1 MNGRNGIKRRGPK
14 MTIEIIVF
22 PGLVFVAATLAAKL
36 IERRNDVLY
45 GPYIAGRQHP
55 LADLRNQ
62 LEEMVASIGLRQGLG
77 RVALKL
83 GTVSYFASA
92 IIG

>member
-1 MNGRNGIKRRGPK
+1 MKGPMGSNGGGPK

-22 PGLVFVAATLAAKL
+22 PGLAFLAVALAAKL

-45 GPYIAGRQHP
+45 GPYIHGRKRPFDDFIDQ
-55 LADLRNQ
+55 LA
-62 LEEMVASIGLRQGLG
+62 EAVALTGLRQRYG
-77 RVALKL
+77 RFAFRFAA
-83 GTVSYFASA
+83 VSYFASA

>member
-1 MNGRNGIKRRGPK
+1 MVGS
-14 MTIEIIVF
+14 M
-22 PGLVFVAATLAAKL
+22 GLL
-36 IERRNDVLY
+36 
-45 GPYIAGRQHP
+45 
-55 LADLRNQ
+55 
-62 LEEMVASIGLRQGLG
+62 QGFG

>member
-1 MNGRNGIKRRGPK
+1 
-14 MTIEIIVF
+14 
-22 PGLVFVAATLAAKL
+22 
-36 IERRNDVLY
+36 
-45 GPYIAGRQHP
+45 
-55 LADLRNQ
+55 
-62 LEEMVASIGLRQGLG
+62 MVGSMGLRQGFG

>member
-1 MNGRNGIKRRGPK
+1 MKGPNGIKRRGPK

-22 PGLVFVAATLAAKL
+22 PGLVFLAVTLAAKL

-45 GPYIAGRQHP
+45 GPYIAGRKRP
-55 LADLRNQ
+55 FTDLRDR
-62 LEEMVASIGLRQGLG
+62 LEEAVAALGLQQSVG
-77 RVALKL
+77 RFALKL
-83 GTVSYFASA
+83 GTVSLFASA

>member
-1 MNGRNGIKRRGPK
+1 

-22 PGLVFVAATLAAKL
+22 PGLVFLAVTLAAKL

-45 GPYIAGRQHP
+45 GPYITGRRP
-55 LADLRNQ
+55 ALANLRDQ
-62 LEEMVASIGLRQGLG
+62 LEDAVASIGLQRSFG
-77 RVALKL
+77 RFALKL
-83 GTVSYFASA
+83 GTVGYFASA